1 MKDEDL
7 HKQKLSE
14 MEAHKEMQDKANAES
29 KKAKHRPRTSIMRDD
44 PAGITNATS
53 SISEKLKSLGAKAQ
67 YPHADG
73 DYDGLP
79 NIEENELE
87 LTRQKS
93 KAVEEEFMPKN
104 NDLVAAAGIQTPVDM
119 TILILDPS
127 HYMPDPLLDL
137 AEEVTRDF
145 CFELHQKRSA
155 SLGYSYSYRHKDNI
169 LHRHAHRW

>member
-1 MKDEDL
+1 
-7 HKQKLSE
+7 

-104 NDLVAAAGIQTPVDM
+104 NDRAETQITRICVTGGPCAGKTTALV
-119 TILILDPS
+119 
-127 HYMPDPLLDL
+127 
-137 AEEVTRDF
+137 
-145 CFELHQKRSA
+145 
-155 SLGYSYSYRHKDNI
+155 SLSQM
-169 LHRHAHRW
+169 L